1 MLQSPVCHRQ
11 RVLQQDGQGE
21 REPGVG
27 HQVSSHMFAATWV
40 PLLFVCMDLFI
51 GLCLFACVSL
61 VGWFASLGWVRLFFK
76 RVRK

>member
-1 MLQSPVCHRQ
+1 
-11 RVLQQDGQGE
+11 
-21 REPGVG
+21 
-27 HQVSSHMFAATWV
+27 MFAATWV